1 MKVRPPVCK
10 GRSQWGSMSG
20 SHSRK
25 ATQMDPRGVNIHF
38 SPEVQRAF
46 GDLASAVHSSEHF
59 DSEMLKTVQEWAAG
73 KSASVHDVITS
84 LPVIAQETF
93 RHVNATGDSKAA
105 EAWGNIGS
113 ELLERGFMLD
123 KQRRVEV

>member
-1 MKVRPPVCK
+1 
-10 GRSQWGSMSG
+10 
-20 SHSRK
+20 
-25 ATQMDPRGVNIHF
+25 MDPRGVDIHF
-38 SPEVQRAF
+38 SPEVRRAF
-46 GDLASAVHSSEHF
+46 GDLAAAVHSSKHF
-59 DSEMLKTVQEWAAG
+59 DGEMLKTVQEWAAG

-93 RHVNATGDSKAA
+93 KHVNATGDSKAA